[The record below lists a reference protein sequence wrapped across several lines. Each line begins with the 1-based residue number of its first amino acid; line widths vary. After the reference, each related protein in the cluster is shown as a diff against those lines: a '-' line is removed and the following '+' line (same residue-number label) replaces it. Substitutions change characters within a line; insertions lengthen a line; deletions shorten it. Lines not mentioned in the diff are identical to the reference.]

1 MDSGTYAST
10 ANRLT
15 LTATMVE
22 RDTLRYTPAGIPMLN
37 ARVSHASRQAEAGA
51 ARDVEFEMAV
61 VFAGKLAETASRM
74 QVGQGLE
81 LSGFLAARRK
91 LAKSLV
97 LHVTACRPYETNER
111 NEPNEV

>member
-1 MDSGTYAST
+1 MDVEPT
-10 ANRLT
+10 NRLT

-37 ARVSHASRQAEAGA
+37 ARVSHGSRQAEAGT

-61 VFAGKLAETASRM
+61 VFAGKLAESASRM
-74 QVGQGLE
+74 PVGQGLE